1 MNAPVAIRHS
11 DGSVSY
17 SHCCREETPRP
28 EKLIRHPSPRTAV
41 AFRGKHAWVLFTAAL
56 ALATVLFW
64 LTMLTA
70 PPTSQAA
77 LSSPESDAPCMEV
90 GRRVGLW
97 FETEIHRRAW
107 IRASRHDNFNLMLT
121 WFRTVQSQCAS
132 GHTDAAL
139 ESLRALEGMIAALDG
154 HRRTD
159 EDK

>member
-1 MNAPVAIRHS
+1 MHAPLAIRHP

-17 SHCCREETPRP
+17 SHCCREEMPQP
-28 EKLIRHPSPRTAV
+28 PKLTTEPVPRTALT
-41 AFRGKHAWVLFTAAL
+41 FRSQHGWIMFAAAL
-56 ALATVLFW
+56 ALATALFW

-121 WFRTVQSQCAS
+121 WFRTVQRQCAS